1 MRVPTNAPF
10 WKQFTEVR
18 ALITKRDNIHVR
30 YNWWVAA
37 GWQFTTLP
45 SAEAIMR
52 KVEELVGRVREDES
66 YVMPWPL
73 PQTLVYLLSSVNASK
88 DVLVTQ
94 RLVWVPKN
102 RVQQMR
108 WIEPPKGLKAKSW
121 LNKKKIKDL
130 IKMRPELNGPGPLVN
145 GEVVPDTEEEDALVA
160 LLTRACED
168 GSSKD
173 AMEEAE
179 RALLAH
185 VGIV

>member
-1 MRVPTNAPF
+1 
-10 WKQFTEVR
+10 
-18 ALITKRDNIHVR
+18 
-30 YNWWVAA
+30 
-37 GWQFTTLP
+37 
-45 SAEAIMR
+45 MR
-52 KVEELVGRVREDES
+52 KFEELVGRVREDES

-94 RLVWVPKN
+94 RVVWVPKN
-102 RVQQMR
+102 RIKQMR

-130 IKMRPELNGPGPLVN
+130 IKMRPMLPHL
-145 GEVVPDTEEEDALVA
+145 DALLAEEEDALVA

-185 VGIV
+185 VGIA